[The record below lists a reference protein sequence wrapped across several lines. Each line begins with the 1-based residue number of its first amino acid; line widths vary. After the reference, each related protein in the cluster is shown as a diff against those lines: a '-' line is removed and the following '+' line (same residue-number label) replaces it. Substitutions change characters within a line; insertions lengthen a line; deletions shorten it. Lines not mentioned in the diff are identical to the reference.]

1 MGIYVSRVYGSLIA
15 VYAISKANFWV
26 LLDIL
31 LDLNDL
37 SLTFEKGRG
46 DFCVSLR
53 ANYRDLPIK
62 RH

>member
-1 MGIYVSRVYGSLIA
+1 MGIYVSRASYGSLIA

-37 SLTFEKGRG
+37 SLTVEKGRG
-46 DFCVSLR
+46 DFSVSL
-53 ANYRDLPIK
+53 
-62 RH
+62 